1 MTEILLDA
9 VIDTL
14 KLVPICLLL
23 IGLWSG
29 WSTKQA
35 QKLRR

>member
-14 KLVPICLLL
+14 KLVPFLFVTY
-23 IGLWSG
+23 WFMEW

-35 QKLRR
+35 QKHRR